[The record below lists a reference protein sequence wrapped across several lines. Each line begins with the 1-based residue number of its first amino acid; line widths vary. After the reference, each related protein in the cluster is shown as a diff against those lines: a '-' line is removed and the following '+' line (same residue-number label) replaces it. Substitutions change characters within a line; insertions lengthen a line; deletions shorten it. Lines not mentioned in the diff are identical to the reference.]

1 MGNFFGANVRRHR
14 LALGLSQEALGEVLG
29 VHQTHIAN
37 IEVGNKTPSFRLVKR
52 FADFF
57 GVSID
62 EMIVQPPSEQAAQPQ
77 PEPA

>member
-1 MGNFFGANVRRHR
+1 MNHSLGANVRRLR
-14 LALGLSQEALGEVLG
+14 TALGLSQEALGRALG

-37 IEVGNKTPSFRLVKR
+37 IEIGNKTPSLQLVKK

-62 EMIVQPPSEQAAQPQ
+62 EMLAQSSPDPAAQ